1 MKAIGF
7 NRPLPA
13 SDPASL
19 QDIDLPEPEL
29 RPRDILVEVRAIAVN
44 PADVKV
50 RASHTPAENTYRVLG
65 WDAAGIVKAVG
76 NDATFFKPGDEV
88 YFAGSINRQGAYAD
102 YVAVDERIAARKP
115 NSLDFSHAA
124 ALPLTAI
131 TAWETL
137 FDRLNIRQ
145 PVAGAADALLIIG
158 AAGGVGSMAIQLAK
172 QLTGLTVIASASRAE
187 SQQWCLELGADHV
200 INHHED
206 LPEQIAA
213 IGIGKPAFVFST
225 NHTKTYLHQIVELIA
240 PQGRI
245 ALIDDPDVLDITPLK
260 SKSLSLHWEFMFTR
274 PLYET
279 ADMGGQGKLLTEVA
293 RLVDTGQIRSTLNHE
308 IKGINAANLRLA
320 HELLERGDR
329 IGKVVL
335 SRE

>member
-225 NHTKTYLHQIVELIA
+225 NHTKTYLRQIVELIA

-279 ADMGGQGKLLTEVA
+279 ADMSGQGKLLTEVA

-320 HELLERGDR
+320 NELLERGDR
-329 IGKVVL
+329 KGKVVL
-335 SRE
+335 IRE